1 MIKYIL
7 LNIALLNIALLI
19 WPSAADIKRFK
30 EKLVNFTDK
39 KAILFD
45 LDGTLID
52 SAPDLAL
59 AINHMLTEIGRE
71 QISTDIIR
79 SWVGNGASIL
89 VQRGLS
95 GQSEIDADLDPEL
108 LEKSLAIFLDFYAK
122 NVCID
127 TATYPNVRSTLKI
140 LKAKGYRL
148 VIVTNKPY
156 DFIQPILD
164 GLELNGLFELLIGGD
179 SLAKRKPDPLPLH
192 HACQQ
197 LGVTVD
203 QCVMVGDS
211 KNDILAANAANMQSI
226 GLSYGYNYGE
236 DINEHGPDIS
246 FDDFANIIALF
257 SDVNQYDL
265 ID

>member
-1 MIKYIL
+1 LK
-7 LNIALLNIALLI
+7 
-19 WPSAADIKRFK
+19 
-30 EKLVNFTDK
+30 FTDK

-59 AINHMLTEIGRE
+59 AVNHMLTRIGRE
-71 QISTDIIR
+71 EISPTMIR
-79 SWVGNGASIL
+79 SWVGNGARVL

-95 GQSEIDADLDPEL
+95 GQMAMTDNLDPEL

-122 NVCID
+122 NLCVD
-127 TATYPNVRSTLKI
+127 TVTYPHVRSSLKI
-140 LKAKGYRL
+140 LKAKGYQL
-148 VIVTNKPY
+148 AIVTNKPY

-164 GLELNGLFELLIGGD
+164 GLKLNGLFELLVGGD
-179 SLAKRKPDPLPLH
+179 TLEKRKPDSSPLH
-192 HACQQ
+192 YACKK
-197 LGVTVD
+197 LGVSVH

-236 DINEHGPDIS
+236 DINEHDPDIS
-246 FDDFANIIALF
+246 FDDFADILATL
-257 SDVNQYDL
+257 SDINQYDL
-265 ID
+265 TKQLQYF